1 MLNNLD
7 ADVDLDTRLLGWGT
21 GLFFLVSSVEDDDN
35 VTLSLGFGMGSVNGG
50 KYWAIWVS
58 ISDLNQMNGFVST
71 LAWNK
76 AF

>member
-35 VTLSLGFGMGSVNGG
+35 VTLSLGFGMGSVD
-50 KYWAIWVS
+50 KKK
-58 ISDLNQMNGFVST
+58 
-71 LAWNK
+71 NK
-76 AF
+76 

>member
-35 VTLSLGFGMGSVNGG
+35 VTLSLGFGMGSVDIK
-50 KYWAIWVS
+50 KYKKNWYSSV
-58 ISDLNQMNGFVST
+58 LN
-71 LAWNK
+71 
-76 AF
+76 